1 MKKTLFSAGLAGTLA
16 LSLGLISASAQ
27 ESAGELVAENAT
39 THWFVELSGAPTADG
54 RSAAQVK
61 AEKAAFKKA
70 AAAAGVRYTELR
82 SFDVLFNGYSVQID
96 SVNRA
101 KLARVDGVKAL
112 WPVEVIQAP
121 EFNPTY
127 GEAPDLAH
135 AIEMT
140 GANIAQ
146 DSGYTGQGIKV
157 AVMDTGIDYD
167 HADFGGDGVQR
178 SNSAVFPT
186 SRVVAGWDFVGDAFT
201 AGLTPVPDPFP
212 DDCGGHGSHV
222 AGIVGASGVV
232 TGVAPDVTFGAYR
245 VFGCTGSTTADIMIA
260 AMERALADGMDVLNM
275 SIGSAL
281 QNWPQYPTAAAGT
294 RLVNQGVVVV
304 ASIGNSGPQGS
315 SPNGLYSAG
324 APGVGAKVIGVASYD
339 NTHATQKAFT
349 LDPGGTLIPYSGA
362 SGSPPPPTSGTFD
375 ISKTGTPASLDDG
388 CTAAQFA
395 GFTAGHYALIR
406 RGTCSFYLKSFNAQ
420 NAGAAG
426 VILYNNVAGA
436 LNPTVAP
443 PTAADP
449 PITIPVVAVTNVN
462 GALID
467 GHVPG
472 ATVTWGS
479 ATIVTPIASG
489 GLISGFSSFG
499 LAADLSLKPDIGG
512 PGGQIFST
520 IPIELG
526 SHGGNSGT
534 SMSSPHVAGV
544 AALVL
549 QARPDTSSQDMR
561 TLLQNSADPSLWW
574 GNPGLGFLDNVH
586 RQGAGM
592 ADVVGAIN
600 ATVSVTPGKLSLGE
614 SEGGSHVET
623 LTVRN
628 NGASGVTF
636 DLSHA
641 PALAT
646 GPQNNSQNAAPNN
659 VFTAIT
665 YLNQP
670 STVAFSAPSVF
681 VPAGGSAT
689 VDVTITPSAGLPD
702 RGLHGG
708 YVVLTPQGGGQTYRV
723 PYVGLKGD
731 YQTVQVLVPTATGF
745 PRLGRTANGTT
756 FSLNTTGA
764 PYTMVGFDIP
774 YFLVHLDHQSRRVRF
789 EAFDANTGK
798 AWHRISDDEY
808 VTRSSTATSFFAFGW
823 DGTTFVGKGNNANQ
837 VLTVPNGEYIVQLSV
852 LKALG
857 DANNPAHWETWTS
870 PVVTIARP

>member
-1 MKKTLFSAGLAGTLA
+1 MKKLFAASLAGTLV
-16 LSLGLISASAQ
+16 LSLGLAVASAQ
-27 ESAGELVAENAT
+27 ESGEELVAENST
-39 THWFVELSGAPTADG
+39 TLWFVELSGSPTADG
-54 RSAAQVK
+54 RKAAQVK

-70 AAAAGVRYTELR
+70 AAAAGVSYKEVR
-82 SFDVLFNGYSVQID
+82 SFDTLFNGYSVQID
-96 SVNRA
+96 SVNRT

-112 WPVEVIQAP
+112 WPVEIIQAP

-135 AIEMT
+135 AIALT

-146 DSGYTGQGIKV
+146 ASGYTGAGVKV

-178 SNSAVFPT
+178 TNSAVFPT
-186 SRVVAGWDFVGDAFT
+186 ARVIAGWDFVGDAFNFDQ
-201 AGLTPVPDPFP
+201 TPIPDPYP

-222 AGIVGASGVV
+222 AGIVGANGVV

-260 AMERALADGMDVLNM
+260 AMERALADDMDVLNM

-281 QNWPQYPTAAAGT
+281 QNWPQYPTAAAST
-294 RLVNQGVVVV
+294 RLVNRGVVVV
-304 ASIGNSGPQGS
+304 ASIGNSGPQGTA
-315 SPNGLYSAG
+315 PNGLYSAG
-324 APGVGAKVIGVASYD
+324 APGVGEKVIGVASYD
-339 NTHATQKAFT
+339 NTHVTQKAFT

-362 SGSPPPPTSGTFD
+362 SGSPPPPTSGTFNV
-375 ISKTGTPASLDDG
+375 SKTGTPASLDDG

-406 RGTCSFYLKSFNAQ
+406 RGTCAFHLKALNAQ

-436 LNPTVAP
+436 LNPTVAG
-443 PTAADP
+443 TP
-449 PITIPVVAVTNVN
+449 PITIPVVAVTNTA

-467 GHVPG
+467 SLVPG
-472 ATVTWGS
+472 ATATWGS
-479 ATIVTPIASG
+479 AVIVTPLASG

-499 LAADLSLKPDIGG
+499 LAADLSLKPDIGA

-520 IPIELG
+520 VPIEQG

-534 SMSSPHVAGV
+534 SMSSPHVAGI

-549 QARPDTSSQDMR
+549 QARPNTSSQVMR
-561 TLLQNSADPSLWW
+561 TLLQNSAEPSLWW

-592 ADVVGAIN
+592 ADVP
-600 ATVSVTPGKLSLGE
+600 ATIASTVVVSPGKLSLGE

-623 LTVRN
+623 LTIQN
-628 NGASGVTF
+628 NGTSGVTF
-636 DLSHA
+636 DLAHA
-641 PALAT
+641 AALAT

-659 VFTAIT
+659 VFTTIS
-665 YLNQP
+665 YLNAP
-670 STVAFSAPSVF
+670 STVVFGAPSVF

-689 VDVTITPSAGLPD
+689 VDVTITPHAGLPD

-708 YVVLTPQGGGQTYRV
+708 YVVLTPQGGGQTSRV

-745 PRLGRTANGTT
+745 PRVGRTANGTT

-774 YFLVHLDHQSRRVRF
+774 FFLVHLDHQSRRVRF
-789 EAFDANTGK
+789 EAFDANTGR
-798 AWHRISDDEY
+798 ARHRISDDEY
-808 VTRSSTATSFFAFGW
+808 VTRNSTATGFFAFAW
-823 DGTTFVGKGNNANQ
+823 DGTTFTGKGKNAHQ
-837 VLTVPNGEYIVQLSV
+837 HYTVPNGQYIVKLSV

-857 DANNPAHWETWTS
+857 DDNNPAHWETWTS